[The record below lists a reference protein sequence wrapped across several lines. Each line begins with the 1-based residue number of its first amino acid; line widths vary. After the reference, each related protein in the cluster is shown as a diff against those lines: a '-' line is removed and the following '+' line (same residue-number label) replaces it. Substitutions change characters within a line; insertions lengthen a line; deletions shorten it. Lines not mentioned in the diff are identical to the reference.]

1 MISFVIPTLNEHGN
15 IVRLINKIN
24 AITKL
29 NNFDN
34 EIIVVD
40 DNSDD
45 GTINDIKILQKNQKN
60 LLLIV
65 RKDKKGIGSAL
76 RDGYNRAKGD
86 IIISIDADLSHP
98 PEKIPEFINKLYN
111 GYDMVMSS
119 RYIPGGG
126 VDKNIKNNI
135 VSKIG
140 AYYLSIMMRINVKDF
155 TTGYR
160 AIRKS
165 VWNKIKNYKYSNRN
179 MFLIEM
185 IFYANKHKAKF
196 SEVPIFFKDREIGES
211 KTLVLKMAL
220 KSLMLPISIRLTFF
234 QN

>member
-165 VWNKIKNYKYSNRN
+165 VWNKIKNYKYSNKN
-179 MFLIEM
+179 M
-185 IFYANKHKAKF
+185 
-196 SEVPIFFKDREIGES
+196 
-211 KTLVLKMAL
+211 
-220 KSLMLPISIRLTFF
+220 
-234 QN
+234 